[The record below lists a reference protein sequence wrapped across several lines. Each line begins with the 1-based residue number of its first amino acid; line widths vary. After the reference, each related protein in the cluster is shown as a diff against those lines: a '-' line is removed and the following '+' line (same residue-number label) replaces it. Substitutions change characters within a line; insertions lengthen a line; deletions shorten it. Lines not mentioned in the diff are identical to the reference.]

1 MQILFQPQDET
12 AENGEGCSVPIPL
25 KREGA
30 KMSREP
36 LNLEEIRRSVN
47 ANASALMRYAL
58 LLCDELERV
67 TAERDKLRE
76 GGASAPQKTKE

>member
-1 MQILFQPQDET
+1 
-12 AENGEGCSVPIPL
+12 
-25 KREGA
+25 
-30 KMSREP
+30 MSREP